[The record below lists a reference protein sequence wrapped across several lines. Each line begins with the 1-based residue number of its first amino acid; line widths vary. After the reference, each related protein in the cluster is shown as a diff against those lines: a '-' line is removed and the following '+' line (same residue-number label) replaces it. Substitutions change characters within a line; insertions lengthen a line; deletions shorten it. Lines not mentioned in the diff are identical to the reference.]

1 MALLDNLLTLH
12 RVDSQV
18 RALSTRVESAK
29 TYFNAQERQIAL
41 LEKQKGELETQTRQL
56 QASVHALEVEQTAAT
71 DRVNKLRGE
80 LNNST
85 NDKQYK
91 AILNEMKVL
100 ETQKDE
106 IVKRAVEEMQ
116 RVEETKKRVEVHTAT
131 IAERQKIREL
141 AKAKLDECQADVGE
155 RLAELKA
162 ERDRAAD
169 LIPERD
175 RKVFDR
181 VADLT
186 EGQTMSEVTI
196 VDLRHREFACGEC
209 NIEVPFETFARLSS
223 NAESV
228 IQCKA
233 CARILFLAE
242 ANRGGGEKTKEPK
255 AAKSGG
261 SKSSAAKSSAAAGDL
276 SPSELEAA
284 ELARDKAKFEK
295 TRKL

>member
-1 MALLDNLLTLH
+1 MPLLENLLTLF

-18 RALSTRVESAK
+18 RALSGRVDNAK
-29 TYFNAQERQIAL
+29 TYLKAQEQQLATQ
-41 LEKQKGELETQTRQL
+41 EKQKVELETQVRQL
-56 QASVHALEVEQTAAT
+56 QASVHALEVDQKVAT
-71 DRVNKLRGE
+71 ERVEKLRGE

-100 ETQKDE
+100 ETQKDD
-106 IVKRAVEEMQ
+106 IVKRAVEAMV
-116 RVEETKKRVEVHTAT
+116 RVEDTKKRLEVHLAT
-131 IAERQKIREL
+131 MAERLKIRDI
-141 AKAKLDECQADVGE
+141 AKSKLDECMGDVGE
-155 RLAELKA
+155 RLAELQA
-162 ERDRAAD
+162 ERNKAAD
-169 LIPERD
+169 LIPEKD

-186 EGQTMSEVTI
+186 QGETMSEVTI

-209 NIEVPFETFARLSS
+209 NIEVPFETYAKLSS
-223 NAESV
+223 NAETV

-242 ANRGGGEKTKEPK
+242 ANRHSEKAEK
-255 AAKSGG
+255 AAKSP
-261 SKSSAAKSSAAAGDL
+261 KAPKAARTQEEQDRL
-276 SPSELEAA
+276 
-284 ELARDKAKFEK
+284 DKAKFEK

>member
-18 RALSTRVESAK
+18 RALSSRVESAK
-29 TYFNAQERQIAL
+29 TYLAAQEKQLAL
-41 LEKQKGELETQTRQL
+41 LEKQKGELETQSRQL
-56 QASVHALEVEQTAAT
+56 QASVHALEVEQTSAT
-71 DRVNKLRGE
+71 ERVNKLRAE
-80 LNNST
+80 LNTST

-100 ETQKDE
+100 EGQKDE

-116 RVEETKKRVEVHTAT
+116 RVEETKKRLEVHAAT
-131 IAERQKIREL
+131 IAERQKIREI
-141 AKAKLDECQADVGE
+141 AKSKLNECVGDVGD
-155 RLAELKA
+155 RLAELEK
-162 ERDRAAD
+162 ERARAAD

-175 RKVFDR
+175 RKVFDK

-186 EGQTMSEVTI
+186 EGQTMAEVTV

-209 NIEVPFETFARLSS
+209 NIEVPFETYARLAS
-223 NAESV
+223 NSESV

-233 CARILFLAE
+233 CTRILYLQQQ
-242 ANRGGGEKTKEPK
+242 NLP
-255 AAKSGG
+255 
-261 SKSSAAKSSAAAGDL
+261 AGDKGGKKTRTQ
-276 SPSELEAA
+276 EEQDKM
-284 ELARDKAKFEK
+284 DKAKFEK

>member
-18 RALSTRVESAK
+18 RALSSRVESAK
-29 TYFNAQERQIAL
+29 TYLAAQEKQLAL
-41 LEKQKGELETQTRQL
+41 LEKQKGELETQSRQL
-56 QASVHALEVEQTAAT
+56 QASVHALEVEQTSAT
-71 DRVNKLRGE
+71 ERVNKLRAE
-80 LNNST
+80 LNTST

-91 AILNEMKVL
+91 AILHEMKVL

-116 RVEETKKRVEVHTAT
+116 RVEETKKRLEVHLAT
-131 IAERQKIREL
+131 IAERIKIRDV
-141 AKAKLDECQADVGE
+141 AKSKLSECEGDVGD

-186 EGQTMSEVTI
+186 EGQTMAEVTI

-209 NIEVPFETFARLSS
+209 NIEVPYETYARLSS

-233 CARILFLAE
+233 CARILYLAE
-242 ANRGGGEKTKEPK
+242 ANRHNSEK
-255 AAKSGG
+255 AASEKKSSG
-261 SKSSAAKSSAAAGDL
+261 SKSAAAKAPRSQEEQD
-276 SPSELEAA
+276 
-284 ELARDKAKFEK
+284 RMDKAKFEK

>member
-1 MALLDNLLTLH
+1 MPLLDNLLTLH

-18 RALSTRVESAK
+18 RALSTRVDNAK
-29 TYFNAQERQIAL
+29 TYLATQERTLAT
-41 LEKQKGELETQTRQL
+41 LERQKTELETQSRQL
-56 QASVHALEVEQTAAT
+56 QASVHALEVEQATASQ
-71 DRVNKLRGE
+71 RVDKLRAE
-80 LNNST
+80 LNTST

-106 IVKRAVEEMQ
+106 IVKRAVDELQ
-116 RVEETKKRVEVHTAT
+116 RVDETKKRLEVHCAT
-131 IAERQKIREL
+131 MAERVKIRDV
-141 AKAKLDECQADVGE
+141 AKSKLGECEGDVGD

-209 NIEVPFETFARLSS
+209 NIEVPYETYARLSS

-233 CARILFLAE
+233 CARILYLAE
-242 ANRGGGEKTKEPK
+242 ANRHSSEK
-255 AAKSGG
+255 AASEK
-261 SKSSAAKSSAAAGDL
+261 KSSGAKSAK
-276 SPSELEAA
+276 P
-284 ELARDKAKFEK
+284 ARTQEEQDRLDKAKFEK

>member
-1 MALLDNLLTLH
+1 MPLLENLLTLF

-18 RALSTRVESAK
+18 RALSSRVDNAK
-29 TYFNAQERQIAL
+29 SYLSAQEAQLAVL
-41 LEKQKGELETQTRQL
+41 VKQKAELETQVRQL
-56 QASVHALEVEQTAAT
+56 QASVHGLEVEQKAAT
-71 DRVNKLRGE
+71 DRVEKLRSE

-100 ETQKDE
+100 ENQKDD
-106 IVKRAVEEMQ
+106 IVKRAVEEMG
-116 RVEETKKRVEVHTAT
+116 RVEETKNRLEKHIAT
-131 IAERQKIREL
+131 IGERVKIRDI
-141 AKAKLDECQADVGE
+141 AKAKLEECMGDVGD
-155 RLAELKA
+155 RLAELQA
-162 ERDRAAD
+162 ERNKAAD
-169 LIPERD
+169 LVPEKD

-209 NIEVPFETFARLSS
+209 NIEVPFETYAKLSS
-223 NAESV
+223 NGESL

-242 ANRGGGEKTKEPK
+242 ANRHSEKAEK
-255 AAKSGG
+255 AAKSNKVTR
-261 SKSSAAKSSAAAGDL
+261 SQEEQDRL
-276 SPSELEAA
+276 
-284 ELARDKAKFEK
+284 DKAKFEK

>member
-1 MALLDNLLTLH
+1 MPLLENLLTLF

-18 RALSTRVESAK
+18 RALSGRVDNAK
-29 TYFNAQERQIAL
+29 SYLKAQEQQLATQ
-41 LEKQKGELETQTRQL
+41 EKQKAELETQVRQL
-56 QASVHALEVEQTAAT
+56 QASVHALEVDQKVAT
-71 DRVNKLRGE
+71 ERVDKLRGE

-100 ETQKDE
+100 ETQKDD
-106 IVKRAVEEMQ
+106 IVKRAVEAMG
-116 RVEETKKRVEVHTAT
+116 RVEETKKRLEVHIAT
-131 IAERQKIREL
+131 MAERVKIRDI
-141 AKAKLDECQADVGE
+141 AKSKLDECMGDVGE
-155 RLAELKA
+155 RLAELQA
-162 ERDRAAD
+162 ERNKAAD
-169 LIPERD
+169 LIPEKD

-186 EGQTMSEVTI
+186 QGETMSEVTI

-209 NIEVPFETFARLSS
+209 NIEVPFETYAKLSS
-223 NAESV
+223 NAETV

-242 ANRGGGEKTKEPK
+242 ANRHSEKAEK
-255 AAKSGG
+255 AAKST
-261 SKSSAAKSSAAAGDL
+261 KAPKAARTQEEQDRL
-276 SPSELEAA
+276 
-284 ELARDKAKFEK
+284 DKAKFEK

>member
-1 MALLDNLLTLH
+1 MPLLENLLTLF

-18 RALSTRVESAK
+18 RALSSRVD
-29 TYFNAQERQIAL
+29 NARAYLSTQEQNLAL
-41 LEKQKGELETQTRQL
+41 LVKQKAELETQVRQL
-56 QASVHALEVEQTAAT
+56 QASVHGLEVEQKAAT
-71 DRVNKLRGE
+71 DRVEKLRSE

-100 ETQKDE
+100 ENQKDD
-106 IVKRAVEEMQ
+106 IVKRAVEEMG
-116 RVEETKKRVEVHTAT
+116 RVEETKQRLEKHTAT
-131 IAERQKIREL
+131 IGERVKIRDI
-141 AKAKLDECQADVGE
+141 AKAKLDECMGDVGD
-155 RLAELKA
+155 RLAELQA
-162 ERDRAAD
+162 ERNKAAD
-169 LIPERD
+169 LIPEKD

-209 NIEVPFETFARLSS
+209 NIEVPFETYAKLSS
-223 NAESV
+223 NGESL

-242 ANRGGGEKTKEPK
+242 ANRHSEKAEK
-255 AAKSGG
+255 AAKSN
-261 SKSSAAKSSAAAGDL
+261 KATR
-276 SPSELEAA
+276 SPEEQ
-284 ELARDKAKFEK
+284 ERMDRAKFEK

>member
-1 MALLDNLLTLH
+1 MPLLENLLTLF

-18 RALSTRVESAK
+18 RALSSRVDNAK
-29 TYFNAQERQIAL
+29 TYLAAQESNITLQV
-41 LEKQKGELETQTRQL
+41 KQKAELETQVRQL
-56 QASVHALEVEQTAAT
+56 QASVHALEVDQKAAT
-71 DRVNKLRGE
+71 ERVEKLRGE

-106 IVKRAVEEMQ
+106 IVKRAVEAMG
-116 RVEETKKRVEVHTAT
+116 RVEETKKRLEVHLAT
-131 IAERQKIREL
+131 MVERAKIRDI
-141 AKAKLDECQADVGE
+141 AKSKLEECMGDVGD
-155 RLAELKA
+155 RLAELQA
-162 ERDRAAD
+162 ERNKAAD
-169 LIPERD
+169 LVPEKD

-186 EGQTMSEVTI
+186 QGETMSEVTI

-209 NIEVPFETFARLSS
+209 NIEVPFETYAKLSS
-223 NAESV
+223 NAETV

-233 CARILFLAE
+233 CARILYLAE
-242 ANRGGGEKTKEPK
+242 ANRHSEKAEK
-255 AAKSGG
+255 AAKSTRAP
-261 SKSSAAKSSAAAGDL
+261 KAVRTQEEQDRL
-276 SPSELEAA
+276 
-284 ELARDKAKFEK
+284 DKAKFEK

>member
-18 RALSTRVESAK
+18 RALSGRVESAK
-29 TYFNAQERQIAL
+29 TYLAAQERQLAL
-41 LEKQKGELETQTRQL
+41 LEKQRHELETQSRQL
-56 QASVHALEVEQTAAT
+56 QASVHALEVEQATAT
-71 DRVNKLRGE
+71 ERVNKLRAE
-80 LNNST
+80 LNTST

-106 IVKRAVEEMQ
+106 IVKRAIEEMQ
-116 RVEETKKRVEVHTAT
+116 RVEETKKRLEVHAAT
-131 IAERQKIREL
+131 IVERQKIREI
-141 AKAKLDECQADVGE
+141 AKAKLDECMGDVGE
-155 RLAELKA
+155 RLAELEK
-162 ERDRAAD
+162 ERARAAD

-175 RKVFDR
+175 RKLFDK

-186 EGQTMSEVTI
+186 EGQTMSEITI

-209 NIEVPFETFARLSS
+209 NIEVPFETYAKLAS
-223 NAESV
+223 NSEAV
-228 IQCKA
+228 IQCNS

-242 ANRGGGEKTKEPK
+242 RNLP
-255 AAKSGG
+255 
-261 SKSSAAKSSAAAGDL
+261 AGDKGGKKTRTQ
-276 SPSELEAA
+276 EEQDKM
-284 ELARDKAKFEK
+284 DKAKFEK

>member
-1 MALLDNLLTLH
+1 MPLLENLLTLF

-18 RALSTRVESAK
+18 RALSSRVDNAK
-29 TYFNAQERQIAL
+29 TYLAAQENHLAL
-41 LEKQKGELETQTRQL
+41 QEKQKAELETQVRQL
-56 QASVHALEVEQTAAT
+56 QATVHALEVDQKAAT
-71 DRVNKLRGE
+71 ERVEKLRGE

-106 IVKRAVEEMQ
+106 IVKRAVEAMG
-116 RVEETKKRVEVHTAT
+116 RVEETKKRLEVHIAT
-131 IAERQKIREL
+131 MAERVKIRDI
-141 AKAKLDECQADVGE
+141 AKSKLEECMGDVGE
-155 RLAELKA
+155 RLAELQA
-162 ERDRAAD
+162 ERGKAAD
-169 LIPERD
+169 LIPDKD

-186 EGQTMSEVTI
+186 QGETMSEVTI

-209 NIEVPFETFARLSS
+209 NIEVPFETYAKLSS
-223 NAESV
+223 NAETV

-233 CARILFLAE
+233 CARILYLAE
-242 ANRGGGEKTKEPK
+242 ANRHSEKAEK
-255 AAKSGG
+255 AAKST
-261 SKSSAAKSSAAAGDL
+261 KAPKAVRTQEEQDRL
-276 SPSELEAA
+276 
-284 ELARDKAKFEK
+284 DKAKFEK

>member
-18 RALSTRVESAK
+18 RALSTRVESAR

-106 IVKRAVEEMQ
+106 IVKRAVDEMQ
-116 RVEETKKRVEVHTAT
+116 RVEETKKRLEVHIAT
-131 IAERQKIREL
+131 IAERRKIREL
-141 AKAKLDECQADVGE
+141 AKLVEQYKDDVSI
-155 RLAELKA
+155 AIITKN
-162 ERDRAAD
+162 
-169 LIPERD
+169 
-175 RKVFDR
+175 
-181 VADLT
+181 
-186 EGQTMSEVTI
+186 QTMWDTEI
-196 VDLRHREFACGEC
+196 F
-209 NIEVPFETFARLSS
+209 
-223 NAESV
+223 
-228 IQCKA
+228 
-233 CARILFLAE
+233 
-242 ANRGGGEKTKEPK
+242 PK
-255 AAKSGG
+255 LCDFCHSLHLHM
-261 SKSSAAKSSAAAGDL
+261 SD
-276 SPSELEAA
+276 
-284 ELARDKAKFEK
+284 
-295 TRKL
+295 

>member
-18 RALSTRVESAK
+18 RALSSRVDSAK
-29 TYFNAQERQIAL
+29 TYFAAQERQLGL
-41 LEKQKGELETQTRQL
+41 LEKQRDELATQLRQL
-56 QASVHALEVEQTAAT
+56 KASVHALELDQTTAT
-71 DRVNKLRGE
+71 DRVTKLRSE
-80 LNNST
+80 LNLAT

-100 ETQKDE
+100 EGQKDD
-106 IVKRAVEEMQ
+106 IVRRAVEEMQ
-116 RVEETKKRVEVHTAT
+116 RVEESTKRGETHAST
-131 IAERQKIREL
+131 IVERQKIREVAKGKL
-141 AKAKLDECQADVGE
+141 AECLAEVGE
-155 RLAELKA
+155 RLSELEA
-162 ERDRAAD
+162 ERTRAAD

-175 RKVFDR
+175 RKLFDK

-186 EGQTMSEVTI
+186 EGQTMAEVTI

-223 NAESV
+223 NSESV
-228 IQCKA
+228 VQCKA

-242 ANRGGGEKTKEPK
+242 ANRGGEKAKPERS
-255 AAKSGG
+255 KSGAG
-261 SKSSAAKSSAAAGDL
+261 KSDDAPTPRKRSASSKAPLTEEEQLLK
-276 SPSELEAA
+276 
-284 ELARDKAKFEK
+284 DKAKFEK

>member
-18 RALSTRVESAK
+18 RALSSRVESAK
-29 TYFNAQERQIAL
+29 TYLAAQEKQLAL
-41 LEKQKGELETQTRQL
+41 LEKQKGELETQSRQL
-56 QASVHALEVEQTAAT
+56 QASVHALEVEQTSAT
-71 DRVNKLRGE
+71 ERVNKLRAE
-80 LNNST
+80 LNTST

-100 ETQKDE
+100 EGQKDE

-116 RVEETKKRVEVHTAT
+116 RVDETKKRLEVHAAT
-131 IAERQKIREL
+131 IAERQKIREI
-141 AKAKLDECQADVGE
+141 AKSKLNECVGDVGD
-155 RLAELKA
+155 RLAELEK
-162 ERDRAAD
+162 ERARAAD

-175 RKVFDR
+175 RKVFDK

-186 EGQTMSEVTI
+186 EGQTMAEVTV

-209 NIEVPFETFARLSS
+209 NIEVPFETYAKLSS
-223 NAESV
+223 NAETV

-242 ANRGGGEKTKEPK
+242 ANRHSEKAEK
-255 AAKSGG
+255 AAKST
-261 SKSSAAKSSAAAGDL
+261 KSPKAVRTQEEQDRL
-276 SPSELEAA
+276 
-284 ELARDKAKFEK
+284 DKAKFEK